1 MNNRELVID
10 QSIVDAWGLWYL
22 EWQQAKK
29 ESLLKQLQSPKRFV
43 QQHLSNELPSSTSD
57 FGNTTTS
64 LVLPSK

>member
-1 MNNRELVID
+1 MNNRELVVD

-43 QQHLSNELPSSTSD
+43 QKHLSNKLPRSTSD
-57 FGNTTTS
+57 LRNTATS